1 MRIKLMI
8 LLITGTL
15 AACSQQNWYQGT
27 QSALTAQ
34 CMKQPLA
41 EYEDCNQPSK
51 ESYDDFKN
59 SREQLKNQD
68 NTGY

>member
-8 LLITGTL
+8 LLIESTL
-15 AACSQQNWYQGT
+15 AACSQQNWYQGA
-27 QSALTAQ
+27 QSAQTAH

-41 EYEDCNQPSK
+41 EYEDCNQQSK
-51 ESYDDFKN
+51 ESYDDFKS

-68 NTGY
+68 DTGY